1 MAQNPLFDLAGKVAL
16 ITGSSRGIGRSIAE
30 EYARAGAKVVIS
42 SRKQDACDVVTAAI
56 NAEMGEGTAISVPCN
71 IGRKEDL
78 ERLVQAVM
86 AQWGR
91 IDILV
96 ANAAINP
103 VYGPL
108 ATVTDDAWDKIM
120 GTNLRSTWQLCNMVL
135 PQMAERKDGSVIVLS
150 SIAGLRGNPVIG
162 AYGVSKA
169 AEAALV
175 RNLAVEYGR
184 ANVRVNAIAPGI
196 IETDFAKALTDNP
209 DIAKAVM
216 RRAPLGR
223 FGKPVEIA
231 GVALMLA
238 SAAGRFMTG
247 QLLVVDGGATVG
259 DPTMA

>member
-1 MAQNPLFDLAGKVAL
+1 MSNPLFDLTGKVAL

-30 EYARAGAKVVIS
+30 EFARVGAKVVIS
-42 SRKQDACDVVTAAI
+42 SRKQEACDAVRAEIEAAG
-56 NAEMGEGTAISVPCN
+56 GEAIAVPCN
-71 IGRKEDL
+71 IGRKEEL
-78 ERLVQAVM
+78 ERLVRTTLDT
-86 AQWGR
+86 WGR
-91 IDILV
+91 IDVLV

-108 ATVTDDAWDKIM
+108 AGVSDEAWDKIM
-120 GTNLRSTWQLCNMVL
+120 GTNLRSTWQLCNLLIPGMV
-135 PQMAERKDGSVIVLS
+135 ERKDGSVIILS

-175 RNLAVEYGR
+175 RNLAVEHGR

-223 FGKPVEIA
+223 FGTPVEIA

-238 SAAGRFMTG
+238 GAAGRFVTG
-247 QLLVVDGGATVG
+247 QVIVADGGATIG
-259 DPTMA
+259 DPTAV

>member
-1 MAQNPLFDLAGKVAL
+1 MTVHPLFDLSGKVAL
-16 ITGSSRGIGRSIAE
+16 ITGSSRGIGKSIAQ

-42 SRKQDACDVVTAAI
+42 SRKIDACDLVRDEIIAAG
-56 NAEMGEGTAISVPCN
+56 GEAISVACN

-78 ERLVQAVM
+78 QALVDATL
-86 AQWGR
+86 AKWGR

-108 ATVTDDAWDKIM
+108 ASVSDEAWDKIM
-120 GTNLRSTWQLCNMVL
+120 GSNLRSTWQLCNMVI
-135 PQMAERKDGSVIVLS
+135 PGMAERKDGSVIILS

-175 RNLAVEYGR
+175 RNLAVEHGR
-184 ANVRVNAIAPGI
+184 ANIRVNGIAPGI
-196 IETDFAKALTDNP
+196 VETDFAKALTDNP

-223 FGKPVEIA
+223 FGKPEEIA

-238 SAAGRFMTG
+238 APAGAFVTG
-247 QLLVVDGGATVG
+247 QLLVADGGATIA
-259 DPTMA
+259 DPTIL

>member
-1 MAQNPLFDLAGKVAL
+1 MTHPLFDLTGKVAL

-42 SRKQDACDVVTAAI
+42 SRKLDACEAVRDAI
-56 NAEMGEGTAISVPCN
+56 NAAHGAGTAIAVACN
-71 IGRKEDL
+71 IGRKDDM
-78 ERLVQAVM
+78 ERLVAETV
-86 AQWGR
+86 AAFGR

-108 ATVTDDAWDKIM
+108 GSVTDEAWDKIM
-120 GTNLRSTWQLCNMVL
+120 GTNLRSTWQICNMVM
-135 PQMAERKDGSVIVLS
+135 PAMAERKDGAVIVLS

-184 ANVRVNAIAPGI
+184 ANVRINAIAPGI

-223 FGKPVEIA
+223 FGRPDEIA

-238 SAAGRFMTG
+238 SRAGAFMTG
-247 QLLVVDGGATVG
+247 QLLVADGGATIA
-259 DPTMA
+259 DPTIL

>member
-1 MAQNPLFDLAGKVAL
+1 MTTHPLFDLTGKVAL
-16 ITGSSRGIGRSIAE
+16 ITGSSRGIGKSIAQQF
-30 EYARAGAKVVIS
+30 ARAGAKVVIS
-42 SRKQDACDVVTAAI
+42 SRKIDACLTVRDEIIAAG
-56 NAEMGEGTAISVPCN
+56 GEAIAVACN
-71 IGRKEDL
+71 IGRKEEL
-78 ERLVQAVM
+78 QALVDATV
-86 AQWGR
+86 AEWGR

-108 ATVTDDAWDKIM
+108 ASVSDDAWDKIM
-120 GTNLRSTWQLCNMVL
+120 GSNLRSTWQLCNMVM
-135 PQMAERKDGSVIVLS
+135 PAMAERKDGAVIILS

-184 ANVRVNAIAPGI
+184 ANIRVNAIAPGI
-196 IETDFAKALTDNP
+196 VETDFAKALTDNP

-223 FGKPVEIA
+223 FGKPEEIA

-238 SAAGRFMTG
+238 APAGNFMTG
-247 QLLVVDGGATVG
+247 QLLVADGGATIA
-259 DPTMA
+259 DPTVI